1 MRKVDV
7 ACDLLVRAGR
17 QLGTL
22 RPCRPFG
29 GSWVLSRL
37 AYLAVCRSVQ
47 LLVLLARGD
56 AALIGTGIVL
66 AGIALVQRRT
76 PAPAPTPTPTPEA
89 STRELGGR
97 QRPGQAAPPGPPG

>member
-1 MRKVDV
+1 VRKVDV

-76 PAPAPTPTPTPEA
+76 PAPAPTPEA